1 METAK
6 SVVYKTDKIMPTW
19 AQLAEIGRDLRFYP
33 SLTKHPKVLIQEQV
47 TNFNQ
52 RRLYQRYPNFR

>member
-33 SLTKHPKVLIQEQV
+33 SLTKHPKVLISR
-47 TNFNQ
+47 TGD
-52 RRLYQRYPNFR
+52 